1 MSNFRKVLSIVL
13 KLSFIGL
20 AVWLITQKIDLRE
33 LQKIFTNANLYWVV
47 LATLAAFISLSI
59 SSQRNRFYLSSYGL
73 DLGRL
78 EVFKLYMLGTFLN
91 TFMIGGIGGDGYKI
105 FLLKRRY
112 NFPVKTALRVA
123 LYERTNGFYPL
134 AMYFLL
140 GVFFSSFAIELEHK
154 VASII
159 LFVICTPVYLFGVK
173 YILRDKIGIALRAS
187 LYSYAVQVL
196 QVLMAIFCCFALGIY
211 NFGVGIDFLTLFLFA
226 SLISFIPI
234 SIGGIGLRELTLL
247 YGLQYLEMPEL
258 IPIGVSFAFLSFIC
272 PIMASLIGLKFFLEN
287 PKKSVA

>member
-1 MSNFRKVLSIVL
+1 MSNFRKVLSIAL

-20 AVWLITQKIDLRE
+20 AVWLIAQKIHFTE
-33 LQKIFTNANLYWVV
+33 LKNTFLNANPYWIFF
-47 LATLAAFISLSI
+47 ATLAAFISLSI
-59 SSQRNRFYLSSYGL
+59 SSQRNRFYLSNYGL
-73 DLGRL
+73 DLGRF

-112 NFPVKTALRVA
+112 NFSVKTALRVA

-140 GVFFSSFAIELEHK
+140 AVFFSSFAMELEHK

-187 LYSYAVQVL
+187 LYSYAVQLL

-247 YGLQYLEMPEL
+247 YGLQFLGKPEL
-258 IPIGVSFAFLSFIC
+258 ITIGVSFAFITFIC
-272 PIMASLIGLKFFLEN
+272 PVIASAVGLKFFLEN
-287 PKKSVA
+287 SKKSVA